1 MFIRASGA
9 VSDPKNFSFVSLFRL
24 LPITPFS
31 HKGKSLLPRRPQ
43 GPFQKGIF
51 GFMASL
57 SGYKA
62 LLPLNGLSDMDND
75 LSQYPF
81 LDGGSGGA
89 LRVKMAIHVPKVRLT
104 SAAAVGRTHL
114 IRTFYLQSKSVKTE
128 SFITRLHSA
137 PSWVH
142 CWAAHTGTGESSRK
156 ESMPSAHP
164 SHPKKTNLERAPAGS
179 RPARCHPP
187 AHTAEPDSGPGDKCS
202 CVNKKPP
209 EYK

>member
-1 MFIRASGA
+1 MELAGGFYKTIFVKASGA
-9 VSDPKNFSFVSLFRL
+9 ASDPKNFSFVSLFRL

-51 GFMASL
+51 GFMALL

-104 SAAAVGRTHL
+104 SAAAIGRTHL

-128 SFITRLHSA
+128 SFIT
-137 PSWVH
+137 
-142 CWAAHTGTGESSRK
+142 
-156 ESMPSAHP
+156 
-164 SHPKKTNLERAPAGS
+164 
-179 RPARCHPP
+179 
-187 AHTAEPDSGPGDKCS
+187 
-202 CVNKKPP
+202 
-209 EYK
+209 